1 MWSVEEG
8 LTFSDLLDEIIELF
22 IYDAMLVV
30 SSLALLVVCYS
41 NFQMSLKFASL
52 VLAYH

>member
-1 MWSVEEG
+1 MEEG

-22 IYDAMLVV
+22 IYDVILVV

-41 NFQMSLKFASL
+41 NFQMSLKFASF